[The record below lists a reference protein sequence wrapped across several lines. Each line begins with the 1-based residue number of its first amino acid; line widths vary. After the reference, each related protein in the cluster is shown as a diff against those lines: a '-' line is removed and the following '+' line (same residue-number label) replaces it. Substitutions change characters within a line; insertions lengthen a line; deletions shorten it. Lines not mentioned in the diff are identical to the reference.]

1 MSRLLL
7 SPDEHRVINFLA
19 GMSSHESLKSIPINF
34 IVDNKIAY
42 LFWKSWSEKES
53 GLHGKGLDKIRK
65 KYQKVSYL
73 LEEVV
78 ALSELFRGNKINFM
92 IFKTIRH
99 PQCDIADID
108 IVIEKDKLDRVKSLL
123 LRNGYTN
130 IQPWGDRDR
139 NFVKSDVNGVG
150 VALDIHI
157 EEEFANEHAFKIGD
171 VLNDAIWVDGICVPS
186 LENDLLISISHLV
199 WHSIARSHHRGILLS
214 DVLYL
219 VTLLERCNSE
229 VVLRKI
235 EKTWFRTLFFHY
247 IYLVNTIY
255 KSLYG
260 VDINSPLVKIADEL
274 HTNSKLLK
282 FLSKAETKK
291 IKLPYNSIIYRNFCF
306 VYKLFY
312 DIRYFNWKEVIR
324 NISTGLF
331 YPIISNFHFAISL
344 LKRKRLLICFTGIDG
359 TGKTTHATKIIE
371 RFKSMGIPSQYVW
384 CNWDPK
390 ISLPFM
396 AFIYLITGYRRKNYH
411 KNRILRKIWNY
422 IVIID
427 FLYIYLFKV
436 KIPLLIGKNV
446 ICDRYIYDTIA
457 DLIYD
462 RLYNERASKI
472 LLKLIPKPDLIFMLD
487 VPEEISILRKD
498 DTKDAVNIKEY
509 DDVIDYLKIHRN
521 MYLKIAKSLKIPII
535 DTTKDFREL
544 HEKIYKQVLYAYK
557 RVRLTK

>member
-7 SPDEHRVINFLA
+7 SPDERGVINFLA
-19 GMSSHESLKSIPINF
+19 GISSHESLKSIPINF
-34 IVDNKIAY
+34 ILDNKIAY
-42 LFWKSWSEKES
+42 LFWKSWSEKEL

-65 KYQKVSYL
+65 KYQKVSYI
-73 LEEVV
+73 LEEAV
-78 ALSELFRGNKINFM
+78 ALSELFRDNKINFV

-108 IVIEKDKLDRVKSLL
+108 LVIEKAGLDKVKSLL
-123 LRNGYTN
+123 LGNGYTN

-139 NFVKSDVNGVG
+139 NFVKSDVSGVG

-157 EEEFANEHAFKIGD
+157 EEDFANEHAFKIGD
-171 VLNDAIWVDGICVPS
+171 VLSDAIWVDGICAPS
-186 LENDLLISISHLV
+186 SENDLLISISHLV

-219 VTLLERCNSE
+219 ATLLERCNSE

-235 EKTWFRTLFFHY
+235 KKTWFRTLFLHY

-255 KSLYG
+255 KSLYET
-260 VDINSPLVKIADEL
+260 DIDSSLVKIADEL

-282 FLSKAETKK
+282 FLSKVETKK

-306 VYKLFY
+306 LYKLSY
-312 DIRYFNWKEVIR
+312 DIKCFNWKEIVR
-324 NISTGLF
+324 NISTGIF
-331 YPIISNFHFAISL
+331 YPIVSNFHFARSL

-359 TGKTTHATKIIE
+359 TGKTTHATKIVE

-396 AFIYLITGYRRKNYH
+396 AFIYLVTGGYRRKDYH
-411 KNRILRKIWNY
+411 KSRILRKIWNY
-422 IVIID
+422 IVIFD
-427 FLYIYLFKV
+427 FLCIYLFKV

-446 ICDRYIYDTIA
+446 VCDRYVYDMVA
-457 DLIYD
+457 DLMYD
-462 RLYNERASKI
+462 GLYNEKASKI
-472 LLKLIPKPDLIFMLD
+472 LLKLIPEPDLTFMLD
-487 VPEEISILRKD
+487 VPEEISGSRKS
-498 DTKDAVNIKEY
+498 DTKHAVNIKES
-509 DDVIDYLKIHRN
+509 DDAIDYLRIHRKA
-521 MYLKIAKSLKIPII
+521 YLGIAESLNIPVI
-535 DTTKDFREL
+535 DATREFDEL
-544 HEKIYKQVLYAYK
+544 HEELYSKVLQKYMEW
-557 RVRLTK
+557 